1 MRYLAYILDKISKT
15 HPHMYPLPDDME
27 AYFDKYIPNKDIPLD
42 TYQKVFK
49 LSAEDLERVYKE
61 GYQAYLQGEYEE
73 SSTAFY
79 WLVFFNP
86 FVSKFWLSL
95 GASLHMRQ
103 KYPQA
108 LHAYGVA
115 ALLRE
120 KDPYPHYYAYVCYT
134 LLNNPEEAEKALDL
148 AWQKAKLSSSYNAL
162 KEEIL
167 AIKSYS

>member
-1 MRYLAYILDKISKT
+1 
-15 HPHMYPLPDDME
+15 
-27 AYFDKYIPNKDIPLD
+27 
-42 TYQKVFK
+42 
-49 LSAEDLERVYKE
+49 
-61 GYQAYLQGEYEE
+61 
-73 SSTAFY
+73 
-79 WLVFFNP
+79 
-86 FVSKFWLSL
+86 
-95 GASLHMRQ
+95 MRQ